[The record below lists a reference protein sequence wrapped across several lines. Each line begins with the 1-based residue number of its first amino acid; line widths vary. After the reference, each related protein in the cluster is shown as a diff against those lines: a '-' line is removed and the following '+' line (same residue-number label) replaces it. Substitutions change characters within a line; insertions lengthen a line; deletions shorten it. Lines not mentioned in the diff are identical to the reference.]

1 MQPRAVARLTQSDA
15 AYLAGLIDG
24 EGTIAL
30 SRRHAR
36 ENRQLVVTI
45 SSTERVLVDWVLL
58 ATRAGKI
65 TSKKPAATHH
75 APGLTYVIANRQ
87 ALALLQQVMPF
98 LKSYKVHRAR
108 LVLDQYVKLTPR
120 NGKYDLRTRNARTEF
135 ERQFASTSIRRV
147 APSNKH
153 ADD

>member
-1 MQPRAVARLTQSDA
+1 MQPRAVARLISSDA
-15 AYLAGLIDG
+15 VYLAGLIDG

-58 ATRAGKI
+58 TTRAGKI

-87 ALALLQQVMPF
+87 ALALLQQVTPF
-98 LKSYKVHRAR
+98 LKSYKVQRAR
-108 LVLDQYVKLTPR
+108 LVLDQYLKVTPR
-120 NGKYDLRTRNARTEF
+120 NGKYDLKTRDARLEF
-135 ERQFASTSIRRV
+135 ERKFAAISIRRV
-147 APSNKH
+147 APGV
-153 ADD
+153 A

>member
-1 MQPRAVARLTQSDA
+1 VQPRAVARLTQSDA